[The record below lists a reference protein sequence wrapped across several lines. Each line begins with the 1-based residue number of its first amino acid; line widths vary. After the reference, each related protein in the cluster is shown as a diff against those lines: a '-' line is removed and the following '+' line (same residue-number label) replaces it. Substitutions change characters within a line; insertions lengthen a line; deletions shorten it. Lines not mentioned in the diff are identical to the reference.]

1 MLDQRVIILVIKHMV
16 YFRHIVTL
24 VFLEILNLFY
34 FVNGLILDF
43 VELLSVGDVV
53 NEAERP
59 V

>member
-1 MLDQRVIILVIKHMV
+1 MV

-24 VFLEILNLFY
+24 VFLGVLNLFY

-53 NEAERP
+53 HEA
-59 V
+59 